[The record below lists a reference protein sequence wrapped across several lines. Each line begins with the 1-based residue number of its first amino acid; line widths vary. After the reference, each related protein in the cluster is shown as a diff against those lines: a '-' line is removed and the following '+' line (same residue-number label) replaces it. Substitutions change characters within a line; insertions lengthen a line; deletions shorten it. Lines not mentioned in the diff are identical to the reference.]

1 MVDAKDMEGLENFDV
16 CSPHNFNYQVFEEQM
31 LEVLREVCKEYTNTK
46 NTRRNCKTNKN
57 KTIKR
62 NRYKKQIESFKQQ
75 VESETR
81 KLEVMYDDRLAGI
94 ITLEEYMKM
103 QIE

>member
-1 MVDAKDMEGLENFDV
+1 
-16 CSPHNFNYQVFEEQM
+16 M

-46 NTRRNCKTNKN
+46 KLEEIAKQTKTKQCKEFDT
-57 KTIKR
+57 
-62 NRYKKQIESFKQQ
+62 KKQIESFKQQ

-94 ITLEEYMKM
+94 ITLDEYMKNANRIKELVKGYE
-103 QIE
+103 QNIKELEQELFGENDKDKK